1 MSAVSSHLIWRRAA
15 SSSLLAGRECARSPG
30 SFGSSSP
37 STPGSDAVTRNRPL
51 PPLITTLAGRFG
63 SDSPHPGEH
72 QSWESR
78 CAATGLGYP
87 SHHWSR
93 THAAV
98 CPLLPHSI
106 TQSLAAAWRSAAK
119 HLNIYSLGG
128 VAAPQVPT
136 PGSVLHSSLAPPR
149 PRPSVQPSP

>member
-15 SSSLLAGRECARSPG
+15 SSSLPAGRECARSPG
-30 SFGSSSP
+30 SSGSSSP
-37 STPGSDAVTRNRPL
+37 SSPGSDAVTRNRPL
-51 PPLITTLAGRFG
+51 PSLITTLEGRLG
-63 SDSPHPGEH
+63 QDSPHPGEH

-87 SHHWSR
+87 SHPWSR
-93 THAAV
+93 THAV

-106 TQSLAAAWRSAAK
+106 TQSLAAAWDRQPSTSIFIAQGALLL
-119 HLNIYSLGG
+119 HRFQPL
-128 VAAPQVPT
+128 
-136 PGSVLHSSLAPPR
+136 GSVLHSSLAPPR